1 MIPLIKVYF
10 LLTHAYSSLLQIF
23 NLFMIK
29 IFSASWLISL
39 SLALISFSGFGQSK
53 NSAEIYHE
61 LLQLKET
68 RRILYVAAHP
78 DDENT
83 RLIAYMV
90 NGLHSEVAYLSL
102 TRGDG
107 GQNLL
112 GKELGIGL
120 GQIRTQELIK
130 ARETDGGRQFF
141 TRAMDFGYSKD
152 PTETLQN
159 WDKEK
164 VLSDVVWVIRKFQ
177 PDIIITRFNT
187 IPGVTHGH
195 HTTSAILAGEAFDLA
210 GDPKAFPE
218 QLDQVATWQAKRI
231 FWNAYNFGGE
241 FREDSTK
248 TYDVFPT
255 GDFNSLLGESYSQI
269 AADSRTMH
277 KSQGFGATAG
287 KGEAVDHI
295 QFLKGEPFTN
305 SAFDGVEDRWVAV
318 PNGKVILT
326 AIDKLIGSYNFKD
339 PSQNVTAL
347 LAIRKNLKAIP
358 KPPIWVVEKLVKL
371 DQLII
376 SAMGLDFE
384 FVSRLELGYA
394 GQQVSAQLVF
404 NNPTLISVTG
414 VSLKVGIKE
423 FEKPN
428 ESVKPNEPL
437 ILPVNFTIPEDAK
450 PSQPYWLEKP
460 IDGALY
466 NVSNQ
471 DDIGK
476 PFNEVKLGG
485 ILAFTINDQNFSLEI
500 PLMYKFNDQVDGEVK
515 QPFTIVPEIDLSIS
529 DDVVFLIPEVSGKI
543 KVVVRFNGQMLDGSL
558 DFKGLPADQYR
569 ILEVTDNTFLKE
581 RMYEVEFLKKGQG
594 ISDVT
599 ARYTTSQGKVF
610 ELMTYRI
617 LYKHIPNLTYFK
629 PASIRLIQEDWKV
642 SKAKLGYIAGA
653 GDDIPGVLTSLGY
666 QVEFIGPN
674 DYSVEKLSRYKA
686 VIVGIRAYNTNENLA
701 SNQQILMGYVKS
713 GGKVIVQYNTS
724 SPLLTNQLG
733 PYPFVLSRNR
743 VAVQNSPVRVDWN
756 HPLVSGPNPLK
767 EADFDNW
774 VQERGLYFV
783 GQMDERYETPFQM
796 NDPGED
802 PSDGALIYAK
812 FGEGKYIYTG
822 ISFFR
827 QLPAGVVGATK
838 LFINLIEE

>member
-1 MIPLIKVYF
+1 
-10 LLTHAYSSLLQIF
+10 
-23 NLFMIK
+23 MIK
-29 IFSASWLISL
+29 FSSISWLMSL
-39 SLALISFSGFGQSK
+39 GLTLISFGGFAQSK
-53 NSAEIYHE
+53 SSAEIYHQ

-68 RRILYVAAHP
+68 KRILYVAAHP

-107 GQNLL
+107 GQNLI

-120 GQIRTQELIK
+120 GQIRTQELLK

-159 WDKEK
+159 WEKEK

-195 HTTSAILAGEAFDLA
+195 HTTSAILAEEAFDLS

-218 QLDQVATWQAKRI
+218 QLSRVQPWQAKRI

-241 FREDSTK
+241 FKEDSTEV
-248 TYDVFPT
+248 YDVFPT

-287 KGEAVDHI
+287 IGNAVDHI
-295 QFLKGEPFTN
+295 QFLKGEPYTN
-305 SAFDGVEDRWVAV
+305 SAFEGVKDRWESFS
-318 PNGKVILT
+318 NGKDISA
-326 AIDKLIGSYNFKD
+326 AIEKLIGSFDFKD
-339 PSQNVTAL
+339 PSTNAAAL
-347 LAIRKNLKAIP
+347 LAIRKKMNSISNAPTWL
-358 KPPIWVVEKLVKL
+358 VEKKVKL
-371 DQLII
+371 DQMII
-376 SAMGLDFE
+376 SALGLDFE
-384 FVSRLELGYA
+384 LVTRQELGYA
-394 GQQVSAQLVF
+394 GQDIAAQLVF
-404 NNPTLISVTG
+404 NNPTALTVTG
-414 VSLKVGIKE
+414 VSLAVNQKE
-423 FEKPN
+423 FRKDN
-428 ESVKPNEPL
+428 ESVKGNEPF

-450 PSQPYWLEKP
+450 PSQPYWLEQP

-476 PFNEVKLGG
+476 PFNDVKLGG
-485 ILAFTINDQNFSLEI
+485 TLAFTIIDENFSIEI

-515 QPFTIVPEIDLSIS
+515 QPFTIVPEVDLTVSN
-529 DDVVFLIPEVSGKI
+529 DVVFLIPEVSSKL
-543 KVVVRFNGQMLDGSL
+543 KVTVHFKNQLLDGGL
-558 DFKGLPADQYR
+558 DFKGLPADQYK
-569 ILEVTDNTFLKE
+569 ILTITDNTFLKE
-581 RMYEVEFLKKGQG
+581 RVYEVEFLNKGQG
-594 ISDVT
+594 VKDIT

-610 ELMTYRI
+610 DLITYRI
-617 LYKHIPNLTYFK
+617 LYKHIPNLTYFQ
-629 PASIRLIQEDWKV
+629 PAGVRLIQEDWKV
-642 SKAKLGYIAGA
+642 SKAKIGYIPGA
-653 GDDIPGVLTSLGY
+653 GDDVPATLTALGY
-666 QVEFIGPN
+666 QVEFIGAN
-674 DYSVEKLSRYKA
+674 DYSVEKLSQYKA
-686 VIVGIRAYNTNENLA
+686 VIVGIRAYNTNEDLA
-701 SNQQILMGYVKS
+701 SNQQVLMGYVKS

-743 VAVQNSPVRVDWN
+743 VAVQNSPVQVDWN
-756 HPLVSGPNPLK
+756 HPLVSSPNQLD
-767 EADFDNW
+767 EVDFDNW

-796 NDPGED
+796 NDLGED
-802 PSDGALIYAK
+802 SSNGSLIYTK

-827 QLPAGVVGATK
+827 HLPAGVPGATK